1 MKPSRLYISMLSIVL
16 YHSIL
21 FSQQIDY
28 NHPLLIKAES
38 LKFKKPDSA
47 AYYFK
52 KGYNLKLKE
61 KDTINAINFL
71 LELSLLYSHNV
82 NYGKSYDGYWKAL
95 LLAEKSNDLVSM
107 ANAYHGLGWLY
118 GFYSRDDEALKYFNL
133 SNKIRKQLYEE
144 YNENWRLQYIGSN
157 YFSLINLYRDTK
169 DYDKARAYIDSTYQ
183 IQNRLV
189 GQPKSYYLEAESG
202 FMSAIDNNFD
212 VALEKLNEAKNYFEI
227 NDPSYM
233 VLIYMLF
240 GDVYKRMNKP
250 KESII
255 HYEKSLEASSKYNSH
270 LNTDLLVY
278 ESLSELYFKE
288 NNIAKAYKYLQKG
301 TELNNKIFGKKSN
314 NSRHLLEIKD
324 LYRIEKDKQEDL
336 INQQRIEKFEHEDK
350 VWFLQSVILIGTI
363 IFLVLF
369 GYLFIRYLRN
379 KHKNEKLILKEKQ
392 KLKLQ
397 KQNEV
402 LELKNK
408 ELAQSALRLIEKDE
422 FINNIKTKLANQKD
436 NQDVSSTIKR
446 MLRTIQG
453 TPTSNWKEFEARF
466 TAVNQSFYKKLQE
479 NYPNLRQTDQKICAL
494 LKLNFPSKDMAK
506 LLGIS
511 VESVH
516 TSRHRLRKKLNLKRH
531 ENLEEFINKI

>member
-189 GQPKSYYLEAESG
+189 GQPTSYYLEAESG

-240 GDVYKRMNKP
+240 GDVYKKMNKP

-336 INQQRIEKFEHEDK
+336 IKQQRIEKFEHEDK